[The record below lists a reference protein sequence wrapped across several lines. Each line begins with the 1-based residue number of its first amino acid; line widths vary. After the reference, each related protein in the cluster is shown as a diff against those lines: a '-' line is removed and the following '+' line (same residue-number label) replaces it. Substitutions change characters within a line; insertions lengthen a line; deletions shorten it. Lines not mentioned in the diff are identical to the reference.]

1 MNNLLDNISIL
12 FKKYGVR
19 SVTMDDIARE
29 FGISKK
35 TLYQH
40 FENKTD
46 VVYKLHTLN
55 LKKKEKNLKNCAKNT
70 NM

>member
-1 MNNLLDNISIL
+1 MNNLLNNISTL
-12 FKKYGVR
+12 FKKYGVK
-19 SVTMDDIARE
+19 SVTMDDIASE

-46 VVYKLHTLN
+46 VVYN
-55 LKKKEKNLKNCAKNT
+55 VAQF
-70 NM
+70 